1 MKAVHRIA
9 IDYVSPLP
17 PVRTGIAD
25 YSADL
30 LPHLAARADLR
41 LLALPDQP
49 IAPALVE
56 RWRPVPSQSLIEQT
70 GAGGRLPL
78 YQMGNN
84 RHHAAVRDLAFERP
98 GVLTLHDVVLHHL
111 LAESTL
117 GRGDYRAYA
126 AALAA
131 DYGWVGEAVAGPRR
145 WGGSS
150 DASLFSLPAHRSL
163 LRRQR
168 GVLVHSR
175 WAAAAIAEDEPE
187 IAVRVVPMGVP
198 LPEPATAEA
207 ALAFRRRHGLPDGGP
222 VLGSF
227 GFQTRIKRTLTALAA
242 LADPAL
248 AGARLLVVGEVSP
261 ELDFEAA
268 ARRFG
273 VADRV
278 VVTGFIDYDE
288 FQAAI
293 AACDLCVN
301 LRYPTA
307 GETSASLLRV
317 LACGRP
323 AVVSDYAQF
332 AELPEAVAAKV
343 PLIEVGDGGG
353 IAEAAELA
361 AVAAD
366 LLARPVRLQ
375 EMGEAARDYVRRRHD
390 PAAAA
395 EAVVAA
401 CRELA
406 GREPLDGAP
415 APPPPPTTLTAASIA
430 GEIRVAGAGC
440 PWREG
445 ERRTLQITVTNHGP
459 ARWLA
464 SHRGTGGVALE
475 AQLHGSGGD
484 LLAGRP
490 WLALPVDLA
499 AAEETTVELAVRRPP
514 GPARLRIEPW
524 LIGMANFPDLGS
536 LAWEGEL

>member
-1 MKAVHRIA
+1 MPA
-9 IDYVSPLP
+9 
-17 PVRTGIAD
+17 TG
-25 YSADL
+25 
-30 LPHLAARADLR
+30 
-41 LLALPDQP
+41 
-49 IAPALVE
+49 
-56 RWRPVPSQSLIEQT
+56 T

-84 RHHAAVRDLAFERP
+84 RHHAAVRDLALERP

-117 GRGDYRAYA
+117 GRGDFDGYA

-145 WGGSS
+145 WGGGS
-150 DASLFSLPAHRSL
+150 DAGLFSLPAHRSL

-207 ALAFRRRHGLPDGGP
+207 AAAFRRRFGLPADGP

-248 AGARLLVVGEVSP
+248 AGVRLLVVGEVSP
-261 ELDFEAA
+261 ELDFAAA

-278 VVTGFIDYDE
+278 VVTGFIDYDD

-323 AVVSDYAQF
+323 ALVSDYAQF
-332 AELPEAVAAKV
+332 AELPGAVAAKV
-343 PLIEVGDGGG
+343 PLVEAGDGDGA
-353 IAEAAELA
+353 AEAAELA

-366 LLARPVRLQ
+366 LLARPERRRD
-375 EMGEAARDYVRRRHD
+375 MGEAAREHVRRRHD
-390 PAAAA
+390 PATAAA
-395 EAVVAA
+395 AVIAA

-406 GREPLDGAP
+406 GREPLAGAP
-415 APPPPPTTLTAASIA
+415 APPPPPTTLTARSIA
-430 GEIRVAGAGC
+430 GEIRVAGADR

-445 ERRTLQITVTNHGP
+445 ERRTLRITLANHGP

-464 SHRGTGGVALE
+464 AHRGAGGVAVETRLDG
-475 AQLHGSGGD
+475 QLHGKRGN

-499 AAEETTVELAVRRPP
+499 AGEEATLELAVRRPP
-514 GPARLRIEPW
+514 GPARLRIEPR
-524 LIGMANFPDLGS
+524 LVEVASFPDLGGP
-536 LAWEGEL
+536 AWEAEL